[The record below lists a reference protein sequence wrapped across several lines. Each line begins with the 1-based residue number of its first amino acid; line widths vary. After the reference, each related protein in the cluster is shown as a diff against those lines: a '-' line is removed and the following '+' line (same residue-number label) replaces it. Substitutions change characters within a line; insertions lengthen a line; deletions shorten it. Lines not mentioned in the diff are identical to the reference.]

1 MDLREEF
8 VLRAKAPGA
17 CIAALCRE
25 FGVSRKTDYKWLARF
40 DAEGVEALADMSRRP
55 RRVVET
61 SGEVVLRIQELRAA
75 HPRWGPNKLRVLR
88 ARRLVVEEVPSVK
101 TRPQCRRAFARGRR
115 CLADAPGDRTRR

>member
-25 FGVSRKTDYKWLARF
+25 FGVSRKTGYKWLARF

-61 SGEVVLRIQELRAA
+61 SGGCCGSKSSALPILAGAQRSSASSWLGACRSRKSRA
-75 HPRWGPNKLRVLR
+75 
-88 ARRLVVEEVPSVK
+88 
-101 TRPQCRRAFARGRR
+101 
-115 CLADAPGDRTRR
+115 